1 MKKLLLSIVAI
12 FMGFSLM
19 ATPVY
24 AKCTQTAIL
33 GNSVCDKEGNKAPS
47 GAKVDNETY
56 FNCSCDEKENGEK
69 EDGEGVRY
77 ILRRVVEILTV
88 TVGILATIGLGVSGV
103 QYLTAGG
110 NEEMTRKAKRRI
122 FEIVLGLV
130 AYVLAYAFL
139 NFIIPDFKL
148 FS

>member
-24 AKCTQTAIL
+24 AKCTQTALL

-47 GAKVDNETY
+47 GAKVDNVNY
-56 FNCSCDEKENGEK
+56 FNCSCDEE

-139 NFIIPDFKL
+139 NFIIPDFKP

>member
-1 MKKLLLSIVAI
+1 MKKLLLGIVAI

-47 GAKVDNETY
+47 GAKVDNVEY
-56 FNCSCDEKENGEK
+56 FNCSCDEK

-122 FEIVLGLV
+122 LEIVLGLV

-139 NFIIPDFKL
+139 NFIIPDF
-148 FS
+148 SI